1 MLTAFDSS
9 ASKFPTKNV
18 LVTGDGE
25 SLTYEDLVDLS
36 RRAATAFAAAG
47 VGEGDRVAIMCYNTT
62 GFVIAMLGAWRL
74 GATIVPINHKLA
86 PPEVAHII
94 GHSGSSLVVIDGS
107 LHACVEGIDIATI
120 TTDTPVPGTPHLE
133 ESIAAAE
140 PLAFSDQAHL
150 DDNSVAEILYTSGT
164 TGLPKGCV
172 HTHRTVTL
180 TAMTAVIGLSM
191 TRDERLLMSVPIWH
205 ASPLNNWLLGTL
217 YVGGTVVLERE
228 YHPVAFLKTAA
239 AQRITLCFGPP
250 VIYTTALNSVPDFA
264 DYDLSS
270 ARAWLYGG
278 GPIGPEV
285 AQRLAA
291 GYRSDNFFQ
300 VYGMTETGPVGSVL
314 YPDEQVS
321 KAGSIGRVGLPGV
334 DVRVVTANGEQAYAN
349 QVGEIWI
356 RSATTMIGY
365 LDDPEATRAAID
377 TDGWYHTGD
386 LARVDDD
393 GYLFIVD
400 RTKDMIITGGENV
413 YSKEVEDALTAHP
426 AIADAAV
433 VGRPHPEWGQ
443 TVIAH
448 IVRIDGR
455 DEVPDDLKDFLGDR
469 LARYK
474 IPREFHVAQSL
485 PRTPTGKIQKHL
497 INRSEL
503 PAAELSTTA

>member
-1 MLTAFDSS
+1 MDILAAFDS
-9 ASKFPTKNV
+9 AATKFPTKEV
-18 LVTGDGE
+18 LITGEGD
-25 SLTYEDLVDLS
+25 SLTYAELVDQS
-36 RRAATAFAAAG
+36 RRAATVFAG
-47 VGEGDRVAIMCYNTT
+47 HGLTSGDRIALMCYNTT
-62 GFVIAMLGAWRL
+62 GFVIAMLGAWRV

-94 GHSGSSLVVIDGS
+94 GHSGSSLLVVDGS
-107 LHACVEGIDIATI
+107 LHAGTEGIDVSIM
-120 TTDTPVPGTPHLE
+120 TTDTSVPDVPHLE
-133 ESIAAAE
+133 DAVAAAT
-140 PLAFSDQAHL
+140 PLPAAEQAQL
-150 DDNSVAEILYTSGT
+150 ADDTIAEILYTSGT

-217 YVGGTVVLERE
+217 YVGGTVVLQRE
-228 YHPVAFLKTAA
+228 YHPVKFLDTAA

-334 DVRVVTANGEQAYAN
+334 DVRVVSASGENARAN

-377 TDGWYHTGD
+377 ADGWYHTGD

-426 AIADAAV
+426 AIAEAAV

-448 IVRIDGR
+448 LVRIDGA
-455 DEVPDDLKDFLGDR
+455 DDVPEDLTTFLADR

-497 INRSEL
+497 INT
-503 PAAELSTTA
+503 PELSTTA